1 MVDTINYQLTNKEL
15 NVEFDDNNYDIDCNG
30 RNHYYILNSISFN
43 GKNNTIFNY
52 QYSKKGSFYIH
63 FNAGLVDKKVIFQN
77 IKFLNYDSF
86 HDDNS
91 NLFTIE
97 TEDETDRYTIEFN
110 NCIFDNIKGIIS
122 NIKITCLKSVQS
134 TPQIIFKNCKFIKS
148 DEVFQTYHFDS
159 YYNKINIPDCFS
171 MYFINCYFE
180 KIKTFGELYNGEIS
194 INNLSLNKPFFT
206 LLGTYLELDNVIF
219 KNCHSYYNHLILI
232 TGEYCKSA
240 DIQNIKI
247 TNSEFN

>member
-1 MVDTINYQLTNKEL
+1 MNYKYKYLKIYILLNLICFLRIVYSFNIVMKNDKKSMTEMVDTINYQLTNKEL

-134 TPQIIFKNCKFIKS
+134 TPQIIFKNCKF
-148 DEVFQTYHFDS
+148 
-159 YYNKINIPDCFS
+159 
-171 MYFINCYFE
+171 M
-180 KIKTFGELYNGEIS
+180 
-194 INNLSLNKPFFT
+194 
-206 LLGTYLELDNVIF
+206 
-219 KNCHSYYNHLILI
+219 
-232 TGEYCKSA
+232 
-240 DIQNIKI
+240 
-247 TNSEFN
+247 